1 MIGSKWVF
9 KVKYHPDGSVA
20 RFKARLVA
28 QGFSQVQEINFSKSF
43 ALTVRRESLQIYL
56 AICLMLNLFIHQ
68 VEIVGA
74 YLESQIG
81 NNKFSIFMKLPPE
94 MHYLRQ
100 IRKGLFCRLLKSL
113 YGLKQSGKLWNQD
126 VIVFYKSIG
135 FTQLNSDPN
144 ILIRHLEVETSI
156 VSMYVDDFLLAS
168 NTMAILETLK
178 KSLSKEY
185 DTKGLRKVKT
195 IIGWQI
201 GRDHASRTMKI
212 DRSAFI

>member
-1 MIGSKWVF
+1 
-9 KVKYHPDGSVA
+9 
-20 RFKARLVA
+20 
-28 QGFSQVQEINFSKSF
+28 
-43 ALTVRRESLQIYL
+43 
-56 AICLMLNLFIHQ
+56 MLNLFVHQ

-74 YLESQIG
+74 YLESQLG
-81 NNKFSIFMKLPPE
+81 NNEFSIFMKLPPE

-113 YGLKQSGKLWNQD
+113 YGLKQSGKLWNQN

-144 ILIRHLEVETSI
+144 ILIRNLEVETSI

-185 DTKGLRKVKT
+185 DTKDLREAKT

-212 DRSAFI
+212 DQSAFIWDLVIEERLTECNPNVILIKAAFAIEMTEPKDYEETDIRM